1 METLFKTK
9 RRILIY
15 LILSN
20 FLLIFGFR
28 IWQTM
33 LNNFA
38 VEEIGIGPASIG
50 WLQSLREL
58 PGLMGFLLGF
68 LVLIFSEM
76 KIMALCTILMGIGI
90 FLTGQANSVPF
101 LFTST
106 LIMSFGFHFF
116 SSSNSSVVLMAVE
129 KKNAPKAMGQL
140 SSLGAISALI
150 ATGVVFFFADNWG
163 YRNIFMG
170 VGGLIAVGGV
180 GLLLWGDGSDG
191 LPPRRKIIL
200 RKQYWLYYLLSFLMG
215 CRRHI
220 FTTFAIFLL
229 VKEYGISVQTTAILF
244 FVNSVANIY
253 ALQMIGKLVG
263 RWGERLMLS
272 IAFGALIFIF
282 LGYAYITY
290 LPVLFALFVLDNV
303 LFGFNLALSTY
314 FQKIAVKPEEI
325 TSNVAVQQTINHIAA
340 VVVPVIG
347 GIAWEA
353 GGSRIPFLTGV
364 AIVSVSLVLAQFMHL
379 PADATPVAG

>member
-1 METLFKTK
+1 M
-9 RRILIY
+9 
-15 LILSN
+15 
-20 FLLIFGFR
+20 LIFGFR

>member
-1 METLFKTK
+1 MEILYKTK
-9 RRILIY
+9 RRTLIY
-15 LILSN
+15 LVISN
-20 FLLIFGFR
+20 LLLVFGFR
-28 IWQTM
+28 IWQAM

-50 WLQSLREL
+50 WLQAFREL

-76 KIMALCTILMGIGI
+76 KIMALCIILMGAGI
-90 FLTGQANSVPF
+90 FLTGQAESVPY
-101 LFTST
+101 LFASA
-106 LIMSFGFHFF
+106 LVMSFGFHFF
-116 SSSNSSVVLMAVE
+116 YSSNSSVILMEVE
-129 KKNAPKAMGQL
+129 KKDAPKVMGQF
-140 SSLGAISALI
+140 SSLGAVSALI
-150 ATGVVFFFADNWG
+150 ATGVVYFFAESQG

-170 VGGLIAVGGV
+170 VGALIAVGGV

-191 LPPRRKIIL
+191 LPPRRKIVL

-229 VKEYGISVQTTAILF
+229 VKEYGISVQTTAVLF
-244 FVNSVANIY
+244 LVNSVVNVY
-253 ALQMIGKLVG
+253 ALQMVGKLVG

-272 IAFGALIFIF
+272 VAFGVLGFIF
-282 LGYAYITY
+282 FGYAYVTY
-290 LPVLFALFVLDNV
+290 LPVLFVLFVLDNI

-314 FQKIAVKPEEI
+314 FQKIAVTPEEI

-340 VVVPVIG
+340 VVVPVLG
-347 GIAWEA
+347 GIAWEM
-353 GGSRIPFLTGV
+353 GGSRIPFLAGV
-364 AIVSVSLVLAQFMHL
+364 GIVVLSLVLTQFMRL
-379 PADATPVAG
+379 PTDPNAVVA